1 MSLTAAGLVDM
12 VNLSLIELSGICC
25 AVRRLA
31 EGMTMAQATSSAVL
45 PIEIDGPEM
54 TASPRNRLML
64 AVLEEALVTF
74 QRGLTSARAEQ
85 RRMFH
90 EVERW
95 VASDDM
101 DWPFS
106 FENICGS
113 LRIDPDYIRKG
124 LRRLKIEALRGNEHR
139 KACALRRERIYD
151 RRSWRGQ
158 IK

>member
-1 MSLTAAGLVDM
+1 MASAISNSLVTIDVDRPE
-12 VNLSLIELSGICC
+12 I
-25 AVRRLA
+25 
-31 EGMTMAQATSSAVL
+31 TS
-45 PIEIDGPEM
+45 
-54 TASPRNRLML
+54 SPRNRLML

-85 RRMFH
+85 RRLFH

-95 VASDDM
+95 VASDDT

-113 LRIDPDYIRKG
+113 LRIDADYIRKG
-124 LRRLKIEALRGNEHR
+124 LRRLKIEALRGKER
-139 KACALRRERIYD
+139 GKPRALRRERIYD

-158 IK
+158 IG